1 MPLVTSRARPISLLV
16 LMAVAVPISG
26 SAQSAFSCI
35 PPLKPAPV
43 TDSAMREE
51 YAAEIRE
58 EYAAYFDDAQAFF
71 RCIDEARSAV
81 TEEVNQA
88 ILDYGGLQEAL
99 PD

>member
-1 MPLVTSRARPISLLV
+1 MPVVNSRVCPICLLV
-16 LMAVAVPISG
+16 LMAIAAPISG
-26 SAQSAFSCI
+26 TAQSTLSCL

-43 TDSAMREE
+43 TDSGVRAE

-71 RCIDEARSAV
+71 RCIDRARAAV

-88 ILDYGGLQEAL
+88 ILDYGGVHEGL

>member
-1 MPLVTSRARPISLLV
+1 MPLVNSRVGPISLLV
-16 LMAVAVPISG
+16 LMAIAVPISG
-26 SAQSAFSCI
+26 TAQSTLSCL

-43 TDSAMREE
+43 TDSGVRTE

-71 RCIDEARSAV
+71 RCIDEARAAV
-81 TEEVNQA
+81 AEEVNQA

>member
-1 MPLVTSRARPISLLV
+1 MNCRVQPISLLM
-16 LMAVAVPISG
+16 LMAIAVPISG
-26 SAQSAFSCI
+26 TAQSTLNCL
-35 PPLKPAPV
+35 PPLKPSPV
-43 TDSAMREE
+43 TDSGVRAE

-71 RCIDEARSAV
+71 RCIDEARAAV

-88 ILDYGGLQEAL
+88 ILDYGGVHEAL

>member
-1 MPLVTSRARPISLLV
+1 MPLVTSRTRPISLLV
-16 LMAVAVPISG
+16 LMAIAVPIFG
-26 SAQSAFSCI
+26 TAQSTLSCL
-35 PPLKPAPV
+35 PPLKPTPV
-43 TDSAMREE
+43 TDSGVRTK

-71 RCIDEARSAV
+71 RCIDEARAVV

-88 ILDYGGLQEAL
+88 ILDYGGVREAV